1 MNYDDPRR
9 NASGYFD
16 PTAYK
21 AIKHVDA
28 EMENEETERFHK
40 VLNTIFNICEL
51 SNFHIEGRIILK
63 DKRSGKIWR

>member
-51 SNFHIEGRIILK
+51 SDFHIEGRIVLK